1 LEGRATVRETVNASK
16 QRFGADDLG
25 GVLEGASEL
34 IVAKGKKVVRVMLA
48 KDELSV
54 EELAKLMLGPT
65 GNLRAPTARVG
76 KKLLIG
82 FNEEAYS
89 GVFG

>member
-1 LEGRATVRETVNASK
+1 MNASK
-16 QRFGADDLG
+16 QRFEADDLG
-25 GVLEGASEL
+25 GVLEGVSEL
-34 IVAKGKKVVRVMLA
+34 IVAKGKKVVTVKLA
-48 KDELSV
+48 REGCPPLSA

-76 KKLLIG
+76 EKLLIG